1 MHSIPGAPESQGLHT
16 RLPRTEGFRRFP
28 PPSRRRTTLLR
39 FRTFGTIDLRG
50 PKDDSWRELL
60 DRPKRLALLAVLSAR
75 PPRDPVRREK
85 LHPLL
90 WPHSSPSNARSAL
103 NTTLS
108 RLRKDLGAEVFRD
121 TGSETLGLSPR
132 QFRSDV
138 ARFAVAVAG
147 GRPRD
152 VLELYRGTFLDGFHL
167 PGNRRFESWLETRRR
182 TYHRR
187 AYRSAIR
194 VGNRTREAGELED
207 ARAAYRR
214 ALDLRPMQEEAAVG
228 LIRVLVER
236 GQRSEALQTYRRY
249 RKRREKE
256 LGLPP
261 SSELQDL
268 LSRVRT
274 AAGNAGGRPG

>member
-1 MHSIPGAPESQGLHT
+1 MHSIPVTRESQEPQRGWQ
-16 RLPRTEGFRRFP
+16 RAGGFRRLLS
-28 PPSRRRTTLLR
+28 PSRRRTTLLR

-75 PPRDPVRREK
+75 PPTDPVRREK

-108 RLRKDLGAEVFRD
+108 RLRRDLGAEAFRD

-132 QFRSDV
+132 KFRSDV
-138 ARFAVAVAG
+138 ARFAVAVAR
-147 GRPRD
+147 GRPGD
-152 VLELYRGTFLDGFHL
+152 ALELYRGTFLDGFHL

-194 VGNRTREAGELED
+194 VGKQTSEAGELED

-236 GQRSEALQTYRRY
+236 GQRSEALQTSRRY
-249 RKRREKE
+249 RKRTEKE

-268 LSRVRT
+268 LSHVRT
-274 AAGNAGGRPG
+274 GAEPEPG